1 MYVYLML
8 HEGSSKVEET
18 ARRANIAT
26 KLGHNS
32 RLLGSAAT
40 HSNSQHQSVGEQN
53 PRARLGECPLVI
65 CRTSIWYGGQP
76 IDVLFSDAYAYWRSS
91 ETVLSPRLN
100 AAPPQRRHCYETG
113 NQRRAQQFHTARVD
127 D

>member
-65 CRTSIWYGGQP
+65 CRTSIWYGGQAHRRP
-76 IDVLFSDAYAYWRSS
+76 I
-91 ETVLSPRLN
+91 
-100 AAPPQRRHCYETG
+100 QRRLRLLAK
-113 NQRRAQQFHTARVD
+113 QRNSS
-127 D
+127 